1 MTGRPSKFTQELADK
16 ICETIATSSKGL
28 RAICAENKIDV
39 SSLMKWLKENKEF
52 SEQYA
57 RAKELQAD
65 YLVEEIL
72 EIVDDGSNDF
82 MTITKGNE
90 SYNVEDREVTSRSK
104 IRYDARK
111 WIASKLAPKKYGDKT
126 QTEHSGVV
134 GVQQITGMIVK

>member
-126 QTEHSGVV
+126 QTEYSGVV

>member
-65 YLVEEIL
+65 YLVEEII

>member
-1 MTGRPSKFTQELADK
+1 
-16 ICETIATSSKGL
+16 
-28 RAICAENKIDV
+28 
-39 SSLMKWLKENKEF
+39 
-52 SEQYA
+52 
-57 RAKELQAD
+57 
-65 YLVEEIL
+65 
-72 EIVDDGSNDF
+72 

>member
-28 RAICAENKIDV
+28 RAICAENEIDV

-104 IRYDARK
+104 IRYDARN
-111 WIASKLAPKKYGDKT
+111 G
-126 QTEHSGVV
+126 
-134 GVQQITGMIVK
+134 